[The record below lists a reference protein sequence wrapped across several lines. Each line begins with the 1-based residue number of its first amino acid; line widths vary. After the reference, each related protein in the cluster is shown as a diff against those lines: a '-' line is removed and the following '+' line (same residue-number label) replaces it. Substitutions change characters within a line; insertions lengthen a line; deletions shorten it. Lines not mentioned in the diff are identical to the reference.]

1 MFVCDSGNLK
11 IRKITPAGIVSTF
24 AGSEMTDSLSKL
36 LGGLPNE
43 EGVKASTAV
52 LLGPAAV
59 CFDGAGNMYVAE
71 AGTEVITSLGSLGG
85 LEMLIGS
92 LPKVG
97 ARIRKITPD
106 GTITTIAGQGGK
118 ALNEASGDNS
128 LKRPIG
134 LLVDRQGR
142 LVIADGANNQIRMLP
157 KGSF

>member
-1 MFVCDSGNLK
+1 
-11 IRKITPAGIVSTF
+11 
-24 AGSEMTDSLSKL
+24 MTTSLSKL

-43 EGVKASTAV
+43 EGVKADTAV

-59 CFDGAGNMYVAE
+59 CFDGDGNMYVAE
-71 AGTEVITSLGSLGG
+71 AGTEIITSLGSLGG
-85 LEMLIGS
+85 MEMLIGS

-134 LLVDRQGR
+134 LVVDRQGR